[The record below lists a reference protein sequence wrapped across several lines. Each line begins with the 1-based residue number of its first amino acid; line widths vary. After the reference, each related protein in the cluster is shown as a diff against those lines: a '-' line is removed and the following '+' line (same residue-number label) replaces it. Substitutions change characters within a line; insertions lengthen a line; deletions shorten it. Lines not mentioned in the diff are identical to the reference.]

1 MAKKITMEEIH
12 RTGARLHPDRWLAV
26 NETAIHAAMRLG
38 FDHTKLEHKLL
49 LSLVSLH
56 ILETCFNPKSQ
67 FSAVRKVKFVKEEFE
82 LTDNLRTLIL
92 MGCKKGGS
100 FKPEDALIAVEEM
113 MTFQEHDLAT
123 AFLRWV
129 VKNGKTFGHGN
140 IDQVWAEHQ
149 ASYKKGKT

>member
-38 FDHTKLEHKLL
+38 IDHTTQEHKLL

-56 ILETCFNPKSQ
+56 MLETCFNPKSQ
-67 FSAVRKVKFVKEEFE
+67 FAAVRKVKFVKEEFE
-82 LTDNLRTLIL
+82 LSDKLRTLIL
-92 MGCKKGGS
+92 MGCKQGGS
-100 FKPEDALIAVEEM
+100 FKPEEALIGVEES
-113 MTFQEHDLAT
+113 MTASEHNLAT

-129 VKNGKTFGHGN
+129 VDNNKKFGHGN

-149 ASYKKGKT
+149 ASYKKAKT